1 MARRIKPYVEEVSL
15 AINPAN
21 KKRFFLFKETNMD
34 LTQVKSIILEK
45 DSSKRESLIKA
56 LLKER
61 IDLYPTANVMFTLLN
76 EKSSDEDCK
85 KFLSSFE
92 TLLKD
97 VPKVETPIQP
107 SIEDLKKDLKKD
119 LEENL
124 RKEIKE
130 ELEKE
135 SKTSPEF
142 KLLKDQVSQMQK
154 DLKSTQE
161 TLEKERKDNSETKNK
176 LRKAEVKEMFNDFGA
191 IGDLDKMVE
200 RFVKLEKLD
209 KESAQ
214 DYLDGI
220 KENATMFKENGFSSE
235 VGSSGVGSKIET
247 SDGKIMILAKEE
259 MKKDVK
265 LTLDKAIQ
273 SVLRTN
279 PELYKEHTKTRPNLS
294 V

>member
-45 DSSKRESLIKA
+45 DSGKRESLIKTM
-56 LLKER
+56 LKER
-61 IDLYPTANVMFTLLN
+61 IDLFPTANIMFNLLN
-76 EKSSDEDCK
+76 DKATDDVYQN
-85 KFLSSFE
+85 FVTQLN
-92 TLLKD
+92 TLIGT
-97 VPKVETPIQP
+97 PKVEIPIQP
-107 SIEDLKKDLKKD
+107 SIEDLKKDL
-119 LEENL
+119 EINL

-135 SKTSPEF
+135 SKISPDF

-161 TLEKERKDNSETKNK
+161 TLEKERKDNTETKTK
-176 LRKAEVKEMFNDFGA
+176 LRKAEVKEMFNDFEA

-214 DYLDGI
+214 DYLEGI
-220 KENATMFKENGFSSE
+220 KENAKMFKESGFSSE
-235 VGSSGVGSKIET
+235 IGSSGVGSKIET

-273 SVLRTN
+273 SVLRAN